1 MRKETVCRSSIGN
14 HIKGFLEEKWSLG
27 YKYMHEA
34 NIMRIFDEYWA
45 NHNYCDAGLTHDN
58 LADWV
63 KMGENEGPARL
74 LERITVIRQFALY
87 LNGLCIPSYIPPIE
101 TKYEVPVR
109 IPLAK
114 HEIKEFFS
122 QVDAYSPAK
131 FGGAAFSKRMS
142 KEYPIL
148 FRMIYLN
155 GMRIS
160 EAISLPLSQVD
171 LESGIVT
178 ILDGKGNKDRLI
190 YMAEDMTILCRDYLK
205 YMRAELGAEPAWV
218 FPGRDPEKHIY
229 IASVE
234 YRFNRFWEKTPS
246 SAIRAVKPTV
256 HDLRHYVESGK
267 MVSLS

>member
-114 HEIKEFFS
+114 HEIK
-122 QVDAYSPAK
+122 
-131 FGGAAFSKRMS
+131 
-142 KEYPIL
+142 
-148 FRMIYLN
+148 
-155 GMRIS
+155 
-160 EAISLPLSQVD
+160 
-171 LESGIVT
+171 
-178 ILDGKGNKDRLI
+178 
-190 YMAEDMTILCRDYLK
+190 
-205 YMRAELGAEPAWV
+205 
-218 FPGRDPEKHIY
+218 
-229 IASVE
+229 
-234 YRFNRFWEKTPS
+234 
-246 SAIRAVKPTV
+246 
-256 HDLRHYVESGK
+256 
-267 MVSLS
+267 